1 METIIQTLSHDHS
14 RCDALFAQAEE
25 SAAKMPLQ
33 LERAATDFADF
44 RAAMERHFTMEEE
57 VLFPSVE
64 ERIGQIPPLQVMR
77 MEHQQMRQVF
87 AEMQESLT
95 QQDKDQ
101 YLGLS
106 ETLLMLMRQ
115 HNAKEEQ
122 IVYPLSDQTLGDDVP
137 SVLNKMLQ
145 QGGSV

>member
-1 METIIQTLSHDHS
+1 METIIQTFSHEHS

-25 SAAKMPLQ
+25 SAAKMQ
-33 LERAATDFADF
+33 WERATTDFADF
-44 RAAMERHFTMEEE
+44 RAAMERHFTMEEQ

-64 ERIGQIPPLQVMR
+64 ARIGQIPPLQVMR

-122 IVYPLSDQTLGDDVP
+122 MVYPLSDQTLGDDVP